1 MILKLKVVIIRVWKY
16 LESIVMV
23 IMMLYLVLLDVEHK
37 RQFIK
42 YFDTEFEMDKFIRK
56 LRYSNKLTVVKD
68 SRRIYYPYV
77 D

>member
-1 MILKLKVVIIRVWKY
+1 
-16 LESIVMV
+16 MV
-23 IMMLYLVLLDVEHK
+23 ILMLYLVLLDVEHK

-42 YFDTEFEMDKFIRK
+42 HFDTEFEMDKFIRK

-68 SRRIYYPYV
+68 SRRIYYPYI

>member
-1 MILKLKVVIIRVWKY
+1 M
-16 LESIVMV
+16 MV
-23 IMMLYLVLLDVEHK
+23 ILMLYLVLFDVDHK
-37 RQFIK
+37 KQFRK

>member
-1 MILKLKVVIIRVWKY
+1 
-16 LESIVMV
+16 MV